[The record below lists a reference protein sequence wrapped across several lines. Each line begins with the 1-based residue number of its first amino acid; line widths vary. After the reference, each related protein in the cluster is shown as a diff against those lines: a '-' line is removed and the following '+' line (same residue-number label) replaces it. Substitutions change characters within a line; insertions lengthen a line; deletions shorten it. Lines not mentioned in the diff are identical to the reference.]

1 MAMPP
6 NSPRRRA
13 GSVQPTPGALTVR
26 HPLGHDDVT
35 LDPRGWLG
43 TWQAVNRAA
52 TISHCVAKLEQTGP
66 LDNLRRKTGDYSG
79 PRRGM
84 WFTDSDIY
92 KTLEAI
98 GWELARGDGLR
109 PQYTELTELIARAQ
123 DDDGYIHSWF
133 GLDGRE
139 PWSDLTNGHEM
150 YCAGH
155 LIQAGVAAARG
166 GDGQLLEVARR
177 FADLLAE
184 RFGDADGAF
193 GRALDGGRAGIDG
206 HPEIEMA
213 LVELWRETSERRYLD
228 LAAAMVER
236 RGHGTLGP
244 GSFGSSYYLDH
255 VPVRKALNVT
265 GHAVRQLYLLC
276 GATDVAA
283 ETRDTGLLTAV
294 ERLWEDTYQTKTY
307 LTGGHG
313 SRHRDEAFGD
323 PYELP
328 PDRAYNETCA
338 AIASVM
344 WNWRLLLATGRARYA
359 DEMERALYNAVAV
372 GISADGTRFFYAN
385 PLQLRAGHDGSDEDS
400 PSERLPWYHCPCC
413 PPNLARLGASLHH
426 YVATGGG
433 DGIQLHLF
441 TGGRVTADL
450 EAGPATIEVTTDYPW
465 QPTVTV
471 TVLESPGQPWELAV
485 RRPGWCESIAVTGP
499 ELTGSAGLND
509 TGDGYLRARRA
520 WAPGDRITVEFGMP
534 ARVLAAHPAV
544 DAVRGCVALARG
556 PLVYCLE
563 QSGQPAG
570 TTLDDLVIEPGTLT
584 ETAAADDGT
593 VSLTGT
599 GRTGAASG
607 WAEHLYRP
615 VDADGT
621 ADSPPGVPVR
631 WTAVPY
637 YRWANREPSPMRVW
651 LPLAGP
657 RGD

>member
-6 NSPRRRA
+6 SSPRRQA
-13 GSVQPTPGALTVR
+13 GSVQPTPGALAVR

-43 TWQAVNRAA
+43 SWQEVNRAA

-66 LDNLRRKTGDYSG
+66 LDNLRRKTGEFAG

-84 WFTDSDIY
+84 WFTDSDVY

-109 PQYTELTELIARAQ
+109 PQYTEMTGLIARAQ
-123 DDDGYIHSWF
+123 DDDGYVHSWF

-166 GDGQLLEVARR
+166 GDSRLLELARR
-177 FADLLAE
+177 FADLLVE
-184 RFGDADGAF
+184 RFADDDGAA
-193 GRALDGGRAGIDG
+193 GRALDGGRAAIDG

-213 LVELWRETSERRYLD
+213 LAELWRETSERRYLD
-228 LAAAMVER
+228 LAAAMIER
-236 RGHGTLGP
+236 RGHGTLGH
-244 GSFGSSYYLDH
+244 GSFGSGYYLDH
-255 VPVRKALNVT
+255 APVRKATAVT

-276 GATDVAA
+276 GAADVAV
-283 ETRDTGLLTAV
+283 ETRDRDLLAAV
-294 ERLWEDTYQTKTY
+294 ERLWEDTYRTKTY

-344 WNWRLLLATGRARYA
+344 WNWRLLLATGRVRYA
-359 DEMERALYNAVAV
+359 DEMERALYNAVAA

-441 TGGRVTADL
+441 AGGRVRADT
-450 EAGPATIEVTTDYPW
+450 EAGPAVVEVATDYPW
-465 QPTVTV
+465 QPAVTI

-485 RRPGWCESIAVTGP
+485 RRPGWADSVTVTGTG
-499 ELTGSAGLND
+499 LTD
-509 TGDGYLRARRA
+509 DDGYLRARRA
-520 WAPGDRITVEFGMP
+520 WAPGDRVTVEFGMP
-534 ARVLAAHPAV
+534 VRMLAAHPAV
-544 DAVRGCVALARG
+544 DAVRGCVALTRG

-570 TTLDDLVIEPGTLT
+570 TNIDDLAIEPGAPV
-584 ETAAADDGT
+584 EAVTAADGT

-599 GRTGAASG
+599 GRAGAAG
-607 WAEHLYRP
+607 TWGDELYRP
-615 VDADGT
+615 ADG
-621 ADSPPGVPVR
+621 AVSAGGAAVR

-651 LPLAGP
+651 VPAAGP
-657 RGD
+657 GGR